1 MRQQFNPSYNL
12 LDCVSNKRSRTEAF
26 EVPKKPKTSCQ
37 SLQSSGPVSERC
49 HSIMTWVIFRLR
61 DAGLL
66 HVKRNNAN
74 TPRRSSKN
82 SDPALSLSFSHS
94 FVSATRIQPP
104 SLADFMDVRR
114 LTFSLAECTPVRSL
128 PPPSLPSFLPFSLL
142 SLPSFVR
149 HLFTLDQPR
158 RDS

>member
-1 MRQQFNPSYNL
+1 M
-12 LDCVSNKRSRTEAF
+12 SNKRSRIEAF
-26 EVPKKPKTSCQ
+26 EIPKLPKTSCQ
-37 SLQSSGPVSERC
+37 SLQSSRPVLGRC

-66 HVKRNNAN
+66 HVKRHNAN

-82 SDPALSLSFSHS
+82 SDPALPLSLSHS
-94 FVSATRIQPP
+94 FFSATRIQPP
-104 SLADFMDVRR
+104 SLADFMDVRC

-128 PPPSLPSFLPFSLL
+128 PPPFLPFSLL